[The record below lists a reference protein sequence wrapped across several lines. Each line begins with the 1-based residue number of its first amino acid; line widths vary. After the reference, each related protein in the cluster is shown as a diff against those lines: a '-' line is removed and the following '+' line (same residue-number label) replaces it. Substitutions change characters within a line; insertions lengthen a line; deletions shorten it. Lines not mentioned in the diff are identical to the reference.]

1 MTLRDRLAAAM
12 DEELAKHDQRTT
24 RAIEA
29 MREAMERIEELEALL
44 GDPTPEMI
52 KAGATCK
59 PWMAGWPKGE
69 EAAADVWRAMVAKAL
84 GVTGK
89 D

>member
-1 MTLRDRLAAAM
+1 MTDTERLLSALAAAHP
-12 DEELAKHDQRTT
+12 EQSE
-24 RAIEA
+24 AILGIA
-29 MREAMERIEELEALL
+29 DRIKELEALL

-84 GVTGK
+84 EQGENGK
-89 D
+89 GQENE